1 VSITNKGRD
10 IERRIPCPDYLSS
23 FFGAAAARQRLD
35 ALNLFARLLIEGCV
49 AEVDVPVQGRVRV
62 VLVVISLISG
72 SSVALLGPEAREEV
86 RNTAVSARCSRLYVV
101 CGSHLAHF
109 L

>member
-23 FFGAAAARQRLD
+23 FFGAEAVGQRLD
-35 ALNLFARLLIEGCV
+35 AIYLFARLLIEGCV

-72 SSVALLGPEAREEV
+72 SSVALLGPKTRGEV
-86 RNTAVSARCSRLYVV
+86 RNPAVVARDSRLYV
-101 CGSHLAHF
+101 LFA
-109 L
+109 

>member
-1 VSITNKGRD
+1 MSITNKGRD

-35 ALNLFARLLIEGCV
+35 AIYLFARLLIEGCV

-72 SSVALLGPEAREEV
+72 SSVALLVTKDPWGGKEYGG
-86 RNTAVSARCSRLYVV
+86 SCSRRLPLCSV
-101 CGSHLAHF
+101 CVGHI
-109 L
+109 